1 MRMFRALL
9 PALFLILLSAVA
21 QVPAAAPPLPVGPTI
36 HQSHF
41 LFVTKEWVKP
51 GQMSTVL
58 QVDAERARV
67 LRETNWQRPVIGFKS
82 VTGQDQVV
90 FLSFYDDLGPLQTER
105 ETINADPVLKE
116 KLDTVARDAGA
127 QMVGREDFVTV
138 FHPDLT
144 YRPNWN
150 WAKTRCIDML
160 RIHLNAAKGAEY
172 AENRKMTLESHDRGA
187 LDTHVFLYSVI
198 SGTPSWTWF
207 VIRPMPAMDHLDM
220 LRREGFGEPFSDEEK
235 KRQIELFA
243 VSAASEEEEYFCAD
257 PSISTVPV
265 SWAGADNSFWNGGK

>member
-1 MRMFRALL
+1 MSVFRALL
-9 PALFLILLSAVA
+9 PVFFLVSVS
-21 QVPAAAPPLPVGPTI
+21 AAAQTPASAPPPPGGPTI
-36 HQSHF
+36 PQSHF

-51 GQMSTVL
+51 GQISTVL
-58 QVDAERARV
+58 QVDRERAKA
-67 LRETNWQRPVIGFKS
+67 LRDTSWPRAVMGFKS
-82 VTGQDQVV
+82 VTGPDQVI

-105 ETINADPVLKE
+105 EAIDANPALKG
-116 KLDTVARDAGA
+116 KLDKVARDAGA
-127 QMVGREDFVTV
+127 EMVSREDFVTV
-138 FHPDLT
+138 FHPELT
-144 YRPNWN
+144 YRPSWN

-220 LRREGFGEPFSDEEK
+220 LRHEGFGEPFSEEEK

-257 PSISTVPV
+257 PSISTVPA
-265 SWAGADNSFWNGGK
+265 SWAGNDNAFWNGVK